1 MIYYDLLSVEQI
13 VQKGPTLFLGMIQAD
28 RAELF
33 AELHPVWLLRKPPCR
48 IAATSHLYLSL
59 LGTVPPAFAGRAG
72 SLVIQLYICI
82 DIIILAVYELVRAEM
97 QV

>member
-13 VQKGPTLFLGMIQAD
+13 VQKGPALF
-28 RAELF
+28 
-33 AELHPVWLLRKPPCR
+33 
-48 IAATSHLYLSL
+48 L

-82 DIIILAVYELVRAEM
+82 DIIILAVYELVRTEM

>member
-13 VQKGPTLFLGMIQAD
+13 VQKGPA
-28 RAELF
+28 
-33 AELHPVWLLRKPPCR
+33 
-48 IAATSHLYLSL
+48 LSL

>member
-13 VQKGPTLFLGMIQAD
+13 VQKGPALLLGMVQTY
-28 RAELF
+28 RAEPF

-59 LGTVPPAFAGRAG
+59 LGTVPPSFAGRAG
-72 SLVIQLYICI
+72 SLVIQLY
-82 DIIILAVYELVRAEM
+82 VST
-97 QV
+97 

>member
-1 MIYYDLLSVEQI
+1 
-13 VQKGPTLFLGMIQAD
+13 MIQAYW
-28 RAELF
+28 AEPF

-59 LGTVPPAFAGRAG
+59 LGTVPPSFAGRAG
-72 SLVIQLYICI
+72 SLVIQFYICI